1 MVNHAC
7 IAIGIDRYEFLQPLQ
22 YAQQDAQAFQ
32 EFLTT
37 SIGLDPQ
44 NCWLLTER
52 SPAKDGQSTHP
63 SRSQIERS
71 LDELRQLALT
81 AKDVVWFFFSGYGLN
96 LEGKDYLLP
105 IDGNPADP
113 ETTAIPMQELLDLLT
128 HLATQQVRVFLD
140 ISRPTGLYAGMG
152 IGSETIQLART
163 LSIPIL
169 LSCQPQQFSR
179 ETSALRHG
187 LFTAALLEALRY
199 KHCPTWEALNLY
211 LCDRL
216 PKLSEHHWRPRQDP
230 LVLVYP
236 PEKMGQLLFPNEPLT
251 NGGAPVTQLPNG
263 NSAQTTSAANG
274 TIVAPEASTPTP
286 IEPSP
291 IQPKEVEPQS
301 SPHPESAPLRDK
313 DLRDKD
319 LRDKEL
325 KLPDLP
331 AKEAI
336 EEEAIRDH
344 LSSEG
349 IAIAPESE
357 TINISE
363 DSAPDSDRSSD
374 RTVDDSTSPNA
385 KEDPSPQNPLP
396 PAPTPAISNREP
408 SPPSFIDQLPL
419 WQQFLVGC
427 GTIALAFVMW
437 MLLMPQTVQKRPQP
451 AQNSLLPQSPTLQ
464 TAPNSPPAS
473 LPVLPPPTPPVS
485 SASPASPGSPTPA
498 AKTPTSPA
506 PTTNPA
512 SASPTP
518 ASTSPTSP
526 KPAIPAPTPAQ
537 AAATTTNPTT
547 PTSNYTQLR
556 DRAIAQMHGLP
567 ASPFAAAIATARQ
580 VPATDPNAAQAKAD
594 IERWGQTIW
603 EIAQSRAQKNAWEE
617 AIAAA
622 KLVPQELP
630 QLHAQAQQDIA
641 KWRRLKN

>member
-32 EFLTT
+32 EFLTS

-63 SRSQIERS
+63 SRSQIKRS
-71 LDELRQLALT
+71 LDEIRQLALT

-96 LEGKDYLLP
+96 LDGKDYLLP

-113 ETTAIPMQELLDLLT
+113 ETTAIPMQELLDRLT

-251 NGGAPVTQLPNG
+251 NGGAPMTQLPNG

-274 TIVAPEASTPTP
+274 TIIAPETPTQTP

-291 IQPKEVEPQS
+291 IQPQETETPSVPN
-301 SPHPESAPLRDK
+301 PESAAP
-313 DLRDKD
+313 
-319 LRDKEL
+319 RDKEV

-331 AKEAI
+331 AQEAI
-336 EEEAIRDH
+336 EEVAVSDLSANGISIAAAIETVDPCEGSDRD
-344 LSSEG
+344 SGRDSD
-349 IAIAPESE
+349 
-357 TINISE
+357 
-363 DSAPDSDRSSD
+363 DSAPS
-374 RTVDDSTSPNA
+374 NA
-385 KEDPSPQNPLP
+385 KEDLSPQNPLP
-396 PAPTPAISNREP
+396 PAPTPPVSNQEP
-408 SPPSFIDQLPL
+408 FPSSFIDKLPL

-427 GTIALAFVMW
+427 GTIALAFLMW

-451 AQNSLLPQSPTLQ
+451 AQNSLIPQSPTPQ
-464 TAPNSPPAS
+464 KAPDSPPAS
-473 LPVLPPPTPPVS
+473 PSVLTPPAAPS
-485 SASPASPGSPTPA
+485 TSASPASPTKPASASTTPVNPTPVNPA
-498 AKTPTSPA
+498 PNSTTQTRQNPASPKPASPA
-506 PTTNPA
+506 PTTAKATPTTSNPA
-512 SASPTP
+512 TP
-518 ASTSPTSP
+518 A
-526 KPAIPAPTPAQ
+526 
-537 AAATTTNPTT
+537 
-547 PTSNYTQLR
+547 SNYTQMR
-556 DRAIAQMHGLP
+556 DRAIAQMHSLP
-567 ASPFAAAIATARQ
+567 ASLFAAAIAAARQ

-641 KWRRLKN
+641 KWGRLKN